1 MLKQIVKRLD
11 NDENQIK
18 TYGVEVDQ
26 ARSKVAMELL
36 DYCSN
41 AAIETMVVQ
50 RNVFQLIYLNPPYD
64 FEMLGADDVEGA
76 KRKEFIGYFKG
87 LDSSTGAFTLE
98 SHDESLLA
106 RGIGTKNLLLIEKYQ
121 VDVLGRYN
129 KVGNEE
135 RQDIK
140 IQQN

>member
-1 MLKQIVKRLD
+1 M
-11 NDENQIK
+11 
-18 TYGVEVDQ
+18 
-26 ARSKVAMELL
+26 
-36 DYCSN
+36 
-41 AAIETMVVQ
+41 
-50 RNVFQLIYLNPPYD
+50 
-64 FEMLGADDVEGA
+64 
-76 KRKEFIGYFKG
+76 
-87 LDSSTGAFTLE
+87 E
-98 SHDESLLA
+98 SHDGSLLA